1 MRLQI
6 VVPQQTVVDETGV
19 LRLQVE
25 TVLGHF
31 CLRPR
36 HADYVTVLVPGL
48 VSFQTEEGEVHLA
61 VDEGVLVKRGAEVSI
76 AAHRATRGVSL
87 EALAEQVKGM
97 LGSFDEQERK
107 TRVALARI
115 EARLTRRFWQ
125 LDLGVL

>member
-1 MRLQI
+1 MRLQV
-6 VVPQQTVVDETGV
+6 VVPQETVVDADRV

-25 TVLGHF
+25 TVAGHF

-48 VSFQTEEGEVHLA
+48 LSYQTEEGEFHLA
-61 VDEGVLVKRGAEVSI
+61 VDEGVLVKRGAQVHI
-76 AAHRATRGVSL
+76 AAHRATRGDRL
-87 EALAEQVKGM
+87 EALAEQVKSM
-97 LGSFDEQERK
+97 IGSSDEQERK
-107 TRVALARI
+107 TRAALARI

>member
-1 MRLQI
+1 MRVQV
-6 VVPQQTVVDETGV
+6 VVPQETVVDVAGV
-19 LRLQVE
+19 LRLQAE

-48 VSFQTEEGEVHLA
+48 LSYQTEQGEFHLA
-61 VDEGVLVKRGAEVSI
+61 VDEGVLVKRGAQVRI
-76 AAHRATRGVSL
+76 AAHRAIRGVSL

-97 LGSFDEQERK
+97 LGVSDEQERK
-107 TRVALARI
+107 TRAALARI

-125 LDLGVL
+125 LDLGVS